1 MVRHARNVER
11 RERVFGVMRN
21 FETDLN
27 QGMTDDA
34 VDVGLLARCKEWLVD
49 QLLARVI
56 AQRERRGAN

>member
-1 MVRHARNVER
+1 
-11 RERVFGVMRN
+11 MRN

-56 AQRERRGAN
+56 AQRERRGAMR